1 MAIGGDTGN
10 GTTLTF
16 ATSSLSLL
24 ITQITVGEETIDMLD
39 ASTLATTD
47 YQNMIRSDLKK
58 TPEVTFQAIY
68 VQTATAPT
76 VGGAPETVTV
86 TYPLLGAGTAAKIA
100 GTAVITGRTFPAA
113 ANGAIMMLQGKI
125 KYDGDTGPAYTV
137 ES

>member
-16 ATSSLSLL
+16 GTSSLSLL

-47 YQNMIRSDLKK
+47 YQTMIRSDLKK
-58 TPEVTFQAIY
+58 TPEVTFQAIF
-68 VQTATAPT
+68 VQTANAPT
-76 VGGAPETVTV
+76 VGAAPETVTV
-86 TYPLLGAGTAAKIA
+86 TYPTLGGTAANIA

-113 ANGAIMMLQGKI
+113 ANGQIMMLQGKI
-125 KYDGDTGPAYTV
+125 KYDGDTGPAYTK